1 MEAVFDDHGQAAD
14 AGPRESVELGH
25 YMMLADTRLNVFSV
39 FDDLKYDR
47 ADADILSPGMRNH
60 AIERLKHLGFKQ
72 KTGSVL
78 HNKAEDVFCYIPKP
92 QVLGASPFDVTRY
105 TPKRQQDFYILTPTQ
120 TACQFIDTYP
130 YEIALEKTV
139 ALVQKQPINLYRL
152 LDYLEKKPKH
162 KAFREA
168 LGQVKSV
175 QREAVASEPLCRRR
189 AL

>member
-1 MEAVFDDHGQAAD
+1 MEAVFDNRGQV
-14 AGPRESVELGH
+14 AGTALRQAVDLGH
-25 YMMLADTRLNVFSV
+25 YMMLADDRLNLFSV

-60 AIERLKHLGFKQ
+60 AIGRLKQLGFSQ
-72 KTGSVL
+72 KTGSIL

-105 TPKRQQDFYILTPTQ
+105 TPKRQQDCYILTPTQ
-120 TACQFIDTYP
+120 TACQFIDNYP
-130 YEIALEKTV
+130 YDIALEKTV
-139 ALVQKQPINLYRL
+139 ALVRKQPINLYRL
-152 LDYLEKKPKH
+152 MDYLERKPEH
-162 KAFREA
+162 EAFRAA
-168 LGQVKSV
+168 LGQIKSV